1 MVFMKLHNLFHTML
15 MLVAM
20 AALLAAIG
28 YILAGRD
35 GLLIS
40 TAFAVSFMVFG
51 RSHSTKWML
60 TAIGAIRI
68 RPDQAPVLHA
78 ITKELSTRAGLS
90 QPPAL
95 HLIDAETMLGFSAG
109 LSQRD
114 ASIVLS
120 APLVQRLSARE
131 IAGVLAHEISH
142 IVSGDLAVMAM
153 ADTFTRMTRMLSL
166 LGLMLFLFSVPIAAS
181 SDMGVPWGAIIL
193 LATAPLMSFVM
204 QMTLSRLR
212 EFEADHSAVEI
223 SGDPQGLIGALEKL
237 ETQNNSFLR
246 YAYFPHRSEMEP
258 SLLRSHPITQE
269 RVRRLANQTPTIEP
283 LPEELIGSHHGYP
296 SHYDTPLTIPV
307 RWLLRWWR

>member
-1 MVFMKLHNLFHTML
+1 MKLHNLFHTIL
-15 MLVAM
+15 MLIAM
-20 AALLAAIG
+20 AALLAVIG

-35 GLLIS
+35 GLIIS
-40 TAFAVSFMVFG
+40 TAFAISFMVFG
-51 RSHSTKWML
+51 RGHSTRLML
-60 TAIGAIRI
+60 RAIGAVRL

-78 ITKELSTRAGLS
+78 IAEELSVRAGLHKV
-90 QPPAL
+90 PAL
-95 HLIDAETMLGFSAG
+95 HVIDANSMLGFSAG
-109 LSQRD
+109 LSHQD

-166 LGLMLFLFSVPIAAS
+166 LGLMLFLFNIPLAVSGEV
-181 SDMGVPWGAIIL
+181 GVPWGVILL

-212 EFEADHSAVEI
+212 EFEADHSAVNI
-223 SGDPQGLIGALEKL
+223 SGDPEGLIRALEKL
-237 ETQNNSFLR
+237 ETQNNGFLR
-246 YAYFPHRSEMEP
+246 HAYFPHRSEMEP

-269 RVRRLANQTPTIEP
+269 RVRRLANEVPTTAP
-283 LPEELIGSHHGYP
+283 LPDELIGQHHGYP
-296 SHYDTPLTIPV
+296 GQDEVQLTIPI